1 MKKVMLSILVCS
13 MSLAG
18 LAFRPPSVPL
28 VQVDPFFSVWSPA
41 NKLTD
46 VETTHWSAQKQ
57 PMSAILTV
65 DGEQF
70 RLLGSEPANIA
81 ALPQMG
87 TEVRATQTICT
98 FENDKV
104 AVELRFSNAA
114 MPEDLDA
121 FSRPVTYVTLRTKM
135 KDGKARKVS
144 LTYSITGQMVTND
157 DKALIVGETKS
168 LAFGEAVRIGRKE
181 QKPLS
186 RSGDQVR
193 CDWGYAWICA
203 PRGAKVSVSSSE
215 AVEAPKQKASVTVN
229 LPQKVE
235 AQTHLMLAYDDIKAV
250 RFFGSDLPSWWR
262 RNGLSFEGMLHQ
274 SEKAYT
280 ELIAKMD
287 KFDAELNAD
296 FVKVGN
302 EKYAKLAALAW
313 RQSFSACKLVADA
326 NNQPLYF
333 SKENNS
339 NGCIGTVD
347 VFYPQ
352 LPHLLLTSPTL
363 VRATLAPILLYA
375 SSPRWPWSFAP
386 HDVGKYPLANKQA
399 YWDGET
405 QKDDSRLM
413 PVEECGNML
422 ICLAALSHYEGNAD
436 FVSGW
441 WGTVTKWAQYLEKFG
456 FDPGNQLC
464 TDDFAGHLAHNAN
477 LSIKAI
483 LGLASYAKMAD
494 MRGEKQV
501 ASKYMS
507 IAKEFAFKWMDAA
520 KGGRNGAYRLAFD
533 QADSWSMKYNLVW
546 DRILGFDI
554 FPKEIAEK
562 ELASYR
568 KLLQPYGLPLDNR
581 KSWTKADWIVWSATL
596 TGKRDDFN
604 MMIDGLYRFVDET
617 PDRVPF
623 SDWYYAD
630 TAKYTMFRARSVV
643 GGVMIPFL
651 YNEELWKKYASRDTN
666 TTRLYAPLVDDG
678 GKRTGKN
685 KPIELTS
692 FNIRCPIDKG
702 DNTWANR
709 LPRILRV
716 IENRKFELMG
726 VQEATPMQLKDLNDS
741 LKGWTYVGTGREKN
755 KGGEASSIFFKTN
768 RFECLDTETFWLSET
783 PNVPGS
789 MSWKTACTRICT
801 RAKFKDKETG
811 YEFQYFNTH
820 LDHMSAL
827 AREMGMKLIMKRI
840 SETSQGQTVFLTGD
854 MNDSFEALP
863 SVEQVRLSKTMNADI
878 SNEGQDYPI
887 SIAMKYLCDTYNITE
902 TPHTGT
908 FKTFNHYKPTHR
920 NRLDYVFVS
929 GNVRVLAHATVNDR
943 IDGKFPSDH
952 DPVTA
957 TVLIDGAKVFPDD
970 KKLMSSIQDAVEKKN
985 DSKIKSLSIPAAA
998 SKSRFIRGAMIQALG
1013 SLGSE
1018 CLAYMLPYVCDEDEE
1033 NAQNAVA
1040 NVVQIISEIEDEKR
1054 KIDETV
1060 IFMKVLK
1067 DESSLEVL
1075 AMSLNSA
1082 SNIQY
1087 AIEAVIELMK
1097 CKNKNAVSTARKSYR
1112 FISGESFKSA
1122 KAARETAKELMANNS
1137 RKK

>member
-1 MKKVMLSILVCS
+1 MKKLIIGVAACM
-13 MSLAG
+13 AAFTG
-18 LAFRPPSVPL
+18 FAFRPPAVPL

-41 NKLTD
+41 DKLTD
-46 VETTHWSAQKQ
+46 ADTTHWTAQKQ

-81 ALPQMG
+81 ALPQTG
-87 TEVRATQTICT
+87 TSVRPTQTICT
-98 FENDKV
+98 FENAKLT
-104 AVELRFSNAA
+104 VELRFSNAA
-114 MPEDLDA
+114 MPEDLEA

-144 LTYSITGQMVTND
+144 LTYSITGQMVTGD
-157 DKALIVGETKS
+157 DKALVMGETKS
-168 LAFGEAVRIGRKE
+168 LPFGEAVRIGRKD

-203 PRGAKVSVSSSE
+203 PRGAKASIGCAD
-215 AVEAPKQKASVTVN
+215 AVEATRQKASVTIN
-229 LPQKVE
+229 LAQNAE
-235 AQTHLMLAYDDIKAV
+235 AETHLMLAYDDIKAV
-250 RFFGSDLPSWWR
+250 RFFGSDLPAWWR

-280 ELIAKMD
+280 GLIAKLD
-287 KFDAELNAD
+287 KFDAELNSD
-296 FVKVGN
+296 FMKVGN

-405 QKDDSRLM
+405 QKDDSKLM

-483 LGLASYAKMAD
+483 LGIASYAKMAD

-568 KLLQPYGLPLDNR
+568 KLLQPYGLPLDSR

-604 MMIDGLYRFVDET
+604 MIIDGLYRFVDET

-630 TAKYTMFRARSVV
+630 SAKYTMFRARSVV
-643 GGVMIPFL
+643 GGVMLPFL
-651 YNEELWKKYASRDTN
+651 YDEELWKKYASRDTN

-692 FNIRCPIDKG
+692 FNIRCPVDKG
-702 DNTWANR
+702 DNAWLSR
-709 LPRILRV
+709 LPRIIKV
-716 IENRKFELMG
+716 IESRKFELMG
-726 VQEATPMQLKDLNDS
+726 VQEAAPMQLKALKES
-741 LKGWTYVGTGREKN
+741 LKGWTYVGTGREKSR
-755 KGGEASSIFFKTN
+755 GGEASAIFFKTD

-789 MSWKTACTRICT
+789 RSWNTACTRICT
-801 RAKFKDKETG
+801 RAKLKDKETG

-840 SETSQGQTVFLTGD
+840 CETSQAQTVFLTGD

-863 SVEQVRLSKTMNADI
+863 PDVQACLSKTMNADI

-887 SIAMKYLCDTYNITE
+887 SIAMKYLCDTYNISE

-957 TVLIDGAKVFPDD
+957 TVLIG
-970 KKLMSSIQDAVEKKN
+970 
-985 DSKIKSLSIPAAA
+985 
-998 SKSRFIRGAMIQALG
+998 
-1013 SLGSE
+1013 
-1018 CLAYMLPYVCDEDEE
+1018 
-1033 NAQNAVA
+1033 
-1040 NVVQIISEIEDEKR
+1040 
-1054 KIDETV
+1054 
-1060 IFMKVLK
+1060 
-1067 DESSLEVL
+1067 
-1075 AMSLNSA
+1075 
-1082 SNIQY
+1082 
-1087 AIEAVIELMK
+1087 
-1097 CKNKNAVSTARKSYR
+1097 NK
-1112 FISGESFKSA
+1112 
-1122 KAARETAKELMANNS
+1122 
-1137 RKK
+1137 